1 MVPTGDR
8 EVVAETKEKRVYT
21 EEQTRKYEEKRAK
34 QKERQ
39 KAKKKEL
46 KESKESKEVKS
57 KDQDQAATTGKQVNG
72 EELVQVVKQES
83 TGTSDNAK
91 PKVDLMSGGSS
102 AVQNGASSSS
112 SQPLELSIKGRA
124 EKADGKKKKPVK
136 TKAKDVSWWKCV

>member
-1 MVPTGDR
+1 MPTGDR
-8 EVVAETKEKRVYT
+8 EAVAETKEKRVYT
-21 EEQTRKYEEKRAK
+21 AEQTRKYEEKRAK

-46 KESKESKEVKS
+46 KESKEVKL

-72 EELVQVVKQES
+72 EEPVQVVKQES
-83 TGTSDNAK
+83 TVTSDNAK
-91 PKVDLMSGGSS
+91 PKVDSVSGGSS
-102 AVQNGASSSS
+102 AVQNGASSS

-136 TKAKDVSWWKCV
+136 TKTKDVGGIVSEAHR